1 MIELPTS
8 PDALSELS
16 PVAPPKLLLQAQDAS
31 RDNLMV
37 YVKADDYLRTETSD
51 PSFMKSRCETTEY
64 KALNEFLYFMK
75 MVEPYVPDHIKDD
88 ARELRNEL
96 VFLGMSELHFAA
108 TALAKRLRH
117 HLEVDNKPVYVDVG
131 NSLSQCRVKNEMKSS
146 QYILS
151 LVLSKF
157 PDDEF
162 EEYKGRLKVYGGR
175 GEIGKSSKIL
185 FLDDWIISGDQV
197 KERIAGFE
205 VDNDPESHEASVLV
219 MAASGDYLDNGI
231 SAYSQYG
238 GTIYPVE
245 ACYVLK
251 NSPDAGGM
259 SRVTGIHSSTD
270 NTFGYEVD
278 GIAYCA
284 IERGILKGERIDDL
298 SLPALA
304 NIVRPYRNG
313 KNFDGLSRFRQL
325 LERE

>member
-16 PVAPPKLLLQAQDAS
+16 PVAPPKLLSQAQDAS
-31 RDNLMV
+31 RDNPV
-37 YVKADDYLRTETSD
+37 TYVVDDGYMGTRTSD
-51 PSFMKSRCETTEY
+51 PCFRKMRRGTTEY

-75 MVEPYVPDHIKDD
+75 MVEPYVPDHIKDN

-108 TALAKRLRH
+108 TALAKRLRC
-117 HLEVDNKPVYVDVG
+117 HLEVD
-131 NSLSQCRVKNEMKSS
+131 S

-162 EEYKGRLKVYGGR
+162 EEYEGRLKMYGGR
-175 GEIGKSSKIL
+175 GEIDKSSKIL
-185 FLDDWIISGDQV
+185 FLDDWIVSGDQV

-205 VDNDPESHEASVLV
+205 VDNDPEDHEASVLV
-219 MAASGDYLDNGI
+219 MAASGDYLDGGI

-284 IERGILKGERIDDL
+284 IERGILKGEKIDEL

-325 LERE
+325 LEKE

>member
-1 MIELPTS
+1 MIELSASLDVLDVLNPVTP
-8 PDALSELS
+8 PDLT
-16 PVAPPKLLLQAQDAS
+16 LQARDTS
-31 RDNLMV
+31 RNNPV
-37 YVKADDYLRTETSD
+37 TYVVDDGYMGTRTSD
-51 PSFMKSRCETTEY
+51 PRFRKMRRETTEY

-88 ARELRNEL
+88 AKELIDEL
-96 VFLGMSELHFAA
+96 AFLGVPELNFAA
-108 TALAKRLRH
+108 NALAKRLRH
-117 HLEVDNKPVYVDVG
+117 HLEVDNKPVYIDVG
-131 NSLSQCRVKNEMKSS
+131 NSLSQYRAKNEMKSS

-162 EEYKGRLKVYGGR
+162 EEYEGRLKVYGGG
-175 GEIGKSSKIL
+175 GEIDKSSKIL
-185 FLDDWIISGDQV
+185 FLDDWIVSGDQV

-284 IERGILKGERIDDL
+284 IERGILKGEGIDDL

-325 LERE
+325 LEKG

>member
-1 MIELPTS
+1 MIELLTS
-8 PDALSELS
+8 PGALSELS
-16 PVAPPKLLLQAQDAS
+16 PVAPPKLLSQARDAS

-108 TALAKRLRH
+108 TALAKRLRY
-117 HLEVDNKPVYVDVG
+117 HLEVDNKPVYIDVG
-131 NSLSQCRVKNEMKSS
+131 NSLSQCRIKNEMKSS

-162 EEYKGRLKVYGGR
+162 EEYEGRLKVYGGR

-185 FLDDWIISGDQV
+185 FLDDWIVSGDQV

-238 GTIYPVE
+238 GATYSVE
-245 ACYVLK
+245 ACYRLK

-284 IERGILKGERIDDL
+284 IERGILKGEGIDEL

-325 LERE
+325 LEKE